1 MNNNEQQLSI
11 VPKDDIPVAIRD
23 KSSISNG
30 HNTKLLIILL
40 GSTLGIGAIALIVF
54 LILSLSPKTV
64 TSSVSNPNK
73 PSLPVSPAP
82 NLTPTDTILGHFPYK
97 EVAESELT
105 SITNDGTIRLHKA
118 AAKQFQSMI
127 AAARKQ
133 GINIVPISGFRSIA
147 QQKQL
152 FFEVKAKRGQTAEE
166 RALVSAPPGHS
177 EHHTGYAVDVGDGNV
192 PSTNLNTN
200 FENTRAFQ
208 WLKNNAA
215 FYSFEMSFPKN
226 NRQGVSYE
234 PWHWRYVG
242 DQKSLETFYKA
253 KSFYP
258 STTAQKK

>member
-23 KSSISNG
+23 KSSNSNG
-30 HNTKLLIILL
+30 HNTKLMIILL
-40 GSTLGIGAIALIVF
+40 GGTLGIGSIALIIF
-54 LILSLSPKTV
+54 LVLSLSPKTNIAKV
-64 TSSVSNPNK
+64 TNPNPNTTVT
-73 PSLPVSPAP
+73 PSP
-82 NLTPTDTILGHFPYK
+82 NPNPTDTILGHFPYQ

-105 SITNDGTIRLHKA
+105 SITNDGRIRLHKT
-118 AAKQFQSMI
+118 AAKQYQSMI
-127 AAARKQ
+127 TAARKQ
-133 GINIVPISGFRSIA
+133 GINIVPISGFRSIS

-152 FFEVKAKRGQTAEE
+152 FFDVKAKRGQTAEE

-177 EHHTGYAVDVGDGNV
+177 EHHTGYAVDVGDDNA
-192 PSTNLNTN
+192 PSANLNTN

-258 STTAQKK
+258 STTVQKN

>member
-1 MNNNEQQLSI
+1 
-11 VPKDDIPVAIRD
+11 
-23 KSSISNG
+23 
-30 HNTKLLIILL
+30 
-40 GSTLGIGAIALIVF
+40 
-54 LILSLSPKTV
+54 
-64 TSSVSNPNK
+64 
-73 PSLPVSPAP
+73 
-82 NLTPTDTILGHFPYK
+82 TILGHFPYQ
-97 EVAESELT
+97 EVAESELAP
-105 SITNDGTIRLHKA
+105 ITNDGRIRLNKA

-127 AAARKQ
+127 TAARKQ

-152 FFEVKAKRGQTAEE
+152 FFEVKAQRGQTTEQ

-192 PSTNLNTN
+192 PATNLNTN

-253 KSFYP
+253 KTFYP
-258 STTAQKK
+258 STAAKKK